1 MYFINLLPC
10 RIFKQ
15 TVRSA
20 GANLTVKHIHEVSL
34 SVLFLMEAAAKADKM
49 FSVPPRSSSHT
60 TSDVAADV
68 KKMVTH
74 LIERRI
80 ITEDSERTAPA
91 FTDPT
96 ESGILKL
103 TDKWLKETLDRTTAV
118 GTDSDL
124 HEEEEDLIDFDV
136 EYILADIL

>member
-1 MYFINLLPC
+1 MIPC

-20 GANLTVKHIHEVSL
+20 GANLIVKHIREVSL
-34 SVLFLMEAAAKADKM
+34 SVLFLIEAAAKADKT

-74 LIERRI
+74 LIERHTT
-80 ITEDSERTAPA
+80 TEDSERTEPA

-96 ESGILKL
+96 ESGIGSNHRSWYRPRPASRRRGLN
-103 TDKWLKETLDRTTAV
+103 
-118 GTDSDL
+118 
-124 HEEEEDLIDFDV
+124 
-136 EYILADIL
+136 